1 MVESLC
7 IVARIMSV
15 EAVILFVIKLVCLG
29 FSIILHEIAHGYAA
43 YKMGDPTA
51 AYSNRLTLNPIAH
64 IDLFGSIILPVILIV
79 TGSPVLLGW
88 AKPVPINP
96 YYFRDLKKGIMIT
109 GGAGPLANFIL
120 ALAAGLLFHLVAPF
134 SEVVG
139 WFLAYFCATNVALGV
154 FNLIPIPPLDGSRVL
169 YGLLPRGMDDRYLSI
184 ERYGMFILF
193 ALLWV
198 GVLDRIIYPISMF
211 ILHLLLGAHI

>member
-1 MVESLC
+1 MNGEV
-7 IVARIMSV
+7 IV
-15 EAVILFVIKLVCLG
+15 LFVIKLVALG

-51 AYSNRLTLNPIAH
+51 AYSNRLTLNPLAH
-64 IDLFGSIILPVILIV
+64 IDLFGSIILPLILIV

-96 YYFRDLKKGIMIT
+96 YHFQNLKRGMMIT
-109 GGAGPLANFIL
+109 AAAGPLTNF
-120 ALAAGLLFHLVAPF
+120 ALAVVGGTLFHWVAPF
-134 SEVVG
+134 SDVLA

-169 YGLLPRGMDDRYLSI
+169 YGLLPRGLDDRYISI

-193 ALLWV
+193 GLLYL
-198 GVLDRIIYPISMF
+198 GVLDWVIAPVFMF
-211 ILHLLLGAHI
+211 IIHLLGL

>member
-1 MVESLC
+1 MNGET
-7 IVARIMSV
+7 IF
-15 EAVILFVIKLVCLG
+15 LFVIKLAALG

-43 YKMGDPTA
+43 YRMGDPTA

-79 TGSPVLLGW
+79 AGSPVLLGW

-96 YYFRDLKKGIMIT
+96 YYFRNVKQGIMVT
-109 GGAGPLANFIL
+109 GAAGPLTNFVL
-120 ALAAGLLFHLVAPF
+120 ALAGGIVFHLVSPF
-134 SEVVG
+134 SDVG
-139 WFLAYFCATNVALGV
+139 AWFLAYFCATNVALGV

-169 YGLLPRGMDDRYLSI
+169 YGLLPRGMDDQYIAI

-193 ALLWV
+193 ALLYI
-198 GVLDRIIYPISMF
+198 GVLDRIIYPVSMF
-211 ILHLLLGAHI
+211 ILRLLLDGKI

>member
-1 MVESLC
+1 MNGEV
-7 IVARIMSV
+7 IV
-15 EAVILFVIKLVCLG
+15 LFVIKLVALG
-29 FSIILHEIAHGYAA
+29 FSISLHEIAHGYAA

-51 AYSNRLTLNPIAH
+51 AYSNRLTLNPLAH
-64 IDLFGSIILPVILIV
+64 IDLFGSIILPLILIV

-96 YYFRDLKKGIMIT
+96 YHFQNLKRGMMIT
-109 GGAGPLANFIL
+109 AAAGPLTNF
-120 ALAAGLLFHLVAPF
+120 ALAVVGGTLFHWVAPF
-134 SEVVG
+134 SDVLA

-169 YGLLPRGMDDRYLSI
+169 YGLLPRGLDDRYISI

-193 ALLWV
+193 GLLYL
-198 GVLDRIIYPISMF
+198 GVLDWVIAPVFMF
-211 ILHLLLGAHI
+211 IIHLLGL

>member
-1 MVESLC
+1 MNGEV
-7 IVARIMSV
+7 IV
-15 EAVILFVIKLVCLG
+15 LFIIKLVALG
-29 FSIILHEIAHGYAA
+29 FSIILHEVAHGYAA
-43 YKMGDPTA
+43 YRMGDPTA

-96 YYFRDLKKGIMIT
+96 YYFRDLKRGVMIT
-109 GGAGPLANFIL
+109 GGAGPLTNFAL
-120 ALAAGLLFHLVAPF
+120 ALIAGLLFQLANPF

-154 FNLIPIPPLDGSRVL
+154 FNLIPIPPLDGSRVV

-184 ERYGMFILF
+184 ERYGIFILF
-193 ALLWV
+193 ALLWA
-198 GVLDRIIYPISMF
+198 GLLDWIIYPVSMS
-211 ILHLLLGAHI
+211 ILRLMLGA